1 MAAKEVQQSLINEA
15 TSTLFHQYSSFLTEF
30 DSKLAHLHQ
39 ENIKYINSS
48 IDYGAYFN
56 PYINEYTN
64 EWTEFTNLLRTCG
77 NMELNRVL
85 MVLANLCQEMYSLS
99 RIGLEQCIYPLA
111 LYGEERKVSYDD
123 QEINE
128 NGLDGPERGSLVEH
142 WIENSGLTVQQDDLH
157 GTIERSKFPQMS

>member
-1 MAAKEVQQSLINEA
+1 M
-15 TSTLFHQYSSFLTEF
+15 TEF

-56 PYINEYTN
+56 PYINEYTS

-99 RIGLEQCIYPLA
+99 RIGLDQYIYPLA
-111 LYGEERKVSYDD
+111 FYGEERKVSCDN

-128 NGLDGPERGSLVEH
+128 NGLDGP
-142 WIENSGLTVQQDDLH
+142 GLEFLLMSKLFPILFDLLCYLRRCNDV
-157 GTIERSKFPQMS
+157 IRNLIFQMQELFTR